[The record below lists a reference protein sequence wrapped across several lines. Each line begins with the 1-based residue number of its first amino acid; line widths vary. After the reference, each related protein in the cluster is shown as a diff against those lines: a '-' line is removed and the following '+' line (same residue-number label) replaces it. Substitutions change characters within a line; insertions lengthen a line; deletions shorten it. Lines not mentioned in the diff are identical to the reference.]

1 MRFFQSFPFTTYD
14 ISGEQTKSLRLV
26 KDIFAR
32 VKVLNSIKA
41 ESFIY
46 YLYDVKDGDTPEI
59 LANNYYGNP
68 NRHWI
73 ILLANDIVDPFYDWP
88 LTYTNFV
95 EYIKSKYGSVNTAQT
110 TYAHYEKIIT
120 KLDSVTSTTTVNK
133 YKLDYDTYFTL
144 PSSSTQTINLKDGNT
159 VSITTTKNAVSYYD
173 YENELNEQKRTI
185 KILDK
190 QYVGTLEREM
200 KLLLQNNV

>member
-14 ISGEQTKSLRLV
+14 IFGEQPKSLRLV

-32 VKVLNSIKA
+32 VKVLDSIKA

-46 YLYDVKDGDTPEI
+46 YLYDIKDGDTPEI

-88 LTYTNFV
+88 LTYTNFA

-110 TYAHYEKIIT
+110 TYSHYEKVIT
-120 KLDSVTSTTTVNK
+120 KVDSVTTTVTVNK
-133 YKLDYDTYFTL
+133 YKLDYDTYLTL
-144 PSSSTQTINLKDGNT
+144 PSSTTQTINLKDGNT
-159 VSITTTKNAVSYYD
+159 VTITTTKNPVSYYD
-173 YENELNEQKRTI
+173 YENDLNEQKRTI

-190 QYVGTLEREM
+190 QYVGTIEREM